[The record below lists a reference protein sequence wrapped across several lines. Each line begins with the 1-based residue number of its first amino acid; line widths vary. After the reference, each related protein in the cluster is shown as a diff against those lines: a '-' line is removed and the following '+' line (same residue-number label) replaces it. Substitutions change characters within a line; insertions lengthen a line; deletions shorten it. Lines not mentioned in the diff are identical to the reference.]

1 MVAWI
6 IWLPFVGA
14 VLCYLEPRVARL
26 VGLAVAVLTLLS
38 IGQLSTEVMRYGP
51 HSHPVGGWPAPLGIT
66 LWADGLAVWMLLLN
80 AVVGLGVSL
89 FAGGYFKAQAARQF
103 WPLWLLLWG
112 GLNGLYLSA
121 DLFNLFVT
129 LEVVSLAAVALVTLS
144 SKRIALI
151 AAMRY
156 LLAAIFGSLAYLL
169 GVALIYAEH
178 GTLSLLLL
186 ADFASTPGTLL
197 ALSLMTLG
205 LLLKTAIFPF
215 HFWLPLA
222 HASAPAPVSALLS
235 ALVVKASYYLLLR
248 LWLFVYGDGLMAA
261 AQVLALL
268 GAIAILYGSL
278 QAFRQR
284 RLKMLVAYS
293 TVAQL
298 GYLCLAIPLIVS
310 GMVSAYHGAL
320 YHALAHALAK
330 AALFLAAGLVLHAYG
345 HDRITGLRGMAARLP
360 VTTFA
365 VTLAAVSLAGLPP
378 SGGFIAKWWLVTAA
392 IDTGQWVWAL
402 IMLLGGL
409 LSALY
414 LFRVLAIT
422 LLQPH
427 PGLELQAV
435 PRGLELIALALALLA
450 ILIGLRTPELL
461 ALLAPGLPLGGPP

>member
-1 MVAWI
+1 
-6 IWLPFVGA
+6 
-14 VLCYLEPRVARL
+14 
-26 VGLAVAVLTLLS
+26 LTLLS
-38 IGQLSTEVMRYGP
+38 IGQLSTEVMSGP
-51 HSHPVGGWPAPLGIT
+51 YSHPVGGWLAPLGIT

-89 FAGGYFKAQAARQF
+89 FAGSYFKAQAARQF

-144 SKRIALI
+144 GERIALI

-178 GTLSLLLL
+178 SALSLLLL
-186 ADFASTPGTLL
+186 ADFTSTPGTLL

-268 GAIAILYGSL
+268 GAVALLYGSL

-284 RLKMLVAYS
+284 RFKLLVAYS

-330 AALFLAAGLVLHAYG
+330 AALFLAAGLVLQAYG
-345 HDRITGLRGMAARLP
+345 HDRITGLRGMATRLP

-378 SGGFIAKWWLVTAA
+378 SGGFVAKWWLVTAA
-392 IDTGQWVWAL
+392 IDSGQWVWVL

-414 LFRVLAIT
+414 LFRVLAIA

-427 PGLELQAV
+427 PGLELRPV

-461 ALLAPGLPLGGPP
+461 ALLAPGLPLGGSP